1 MMAMDRQTGLPNLF
15 GPGVIMNDNRGTAE
29 LAAGPGAVAARDRG
43 AFELPEDPFSRR
55 PGRRA
60 RRGPR
65 ARLAGTPALVL
76 LASLIVS
83 LLAASGAPTPLYDIY
98 QQRWGFSPV
107 TTTVVFGVYAL
118 AVLASLLTLGRL
130 SDYTGRKPVLLA
142 ALAVQ
147 AASLVVFATAGGVG
161 ALMLARVI
169 QGLATGAALGAIG
182 AAMLDIDRER
192 GALANA
198 LSPGLGTGS
207 GALLSA
213 LFVRFLPAP
222 THLVYLALIAVIAAQ
237 AAGVALLRE
246 TVTARR
252 VPASALVPEVRLP
265 RSVRGPVLAA
275 APVLF
280 AVWALA
286 GLYGALGPSL
296 VRALTGSS
304 SVVLGGVS
312 LTVLTAPAVISVYLL
327 RKAPARAVM
336 VTGIATL
343 VAGVA
348 VTLVALGTGLAWL
361 FFAGTAVSGVGF
373 GSGFQGG
380 IRTVVPVA
388 APHERAGVLS
398 LLFTVSY
405 LGMGVPAVAAGFLA
419 VHGAGLT
426 GAARDYGAALI
437 VLAALAFAALSRTRR
452 PRTR

>member
-1 MMAMDRQTGLPNLF
+1 
-15 GPGVIMNDNRGTAE
+15 MNDNRGTAE
-29 LAAGPGAVAARDRG
+29 LAAVPGAVTARGGG
-43 AFELPEDPFSRR
+43 APGLPGDPFSRR
-55 PGRRA
+55 ARRRA
-60 RRGPR
+60 QGGPG

-83 LLAASGAPTPLYDIY
+83 LLAASGAPTPLYDVY

-161 ALMLARVI
+161 ALLLARVI
-169 QGLATGAALGAIG
+169 QGLGTGAALGAIG

-198 LSPGLGTGS
+198 MAPGLGTGS

-213 LFVRFLPAP
+213 LFVQFLPAP

-246 TVTARR
+246 TVTAGR

-304 SVVLGGVS
+304 SAVLGGVS
-312 LTVLTAPAVISVYLL
+312 LTVLTAPAVASVYLL

-336 VTGIATL
+336 LAGIAAL

-348 VTLVALGTGLAWL
+348 ITLVALGPWVSGTAPAWL
-361 FFAGTAVSGVGF
+361 FFAGTAVSGAGF

-380 IRTVVPVA
+380 IRTVVPAA
-388 APHERAGVLS
+388 APRERAGVLS

-437 VLAALAFAALSRTRR
+437 VLAALALAALSRTRR
-452 PRTR
+452 PRAR